1 MNKITLKQEIQSRMT
16 KGKRS
21 GTTMDLLVALKEVQ
35 EEKTEKYCNAY
46 NAIDVA
52 KMSPESLALYAE
64 QVRDMLRES
73 AVLTSCFATVLRDIM
88 RVVVQCDVDRMKAG
102 KEPLFK
108 DFLMSGVRLVQ
119 QGENNDNQ

>member
-21 GTTMDLLVALKEVQ
+21 GNTMDLLVALKEVQ
-35 EEKTEKYCNAY
+35 EEKTMKYNNAY
-46 NAIDVA
+46 HAIDVA

-64 QVRDMLRES
+64 QMRDMLRES
-73 AVLTSCFATVLRDIM
+73 AVLTSCFSTVLRDIM
-88 RVVVQCDVDRMKAG
+88 KVIVKCDVDRMQAG
-102 KEPLFK
+102 KDPLFK

-119 QGENNDNQ
+119 KGENNDNQ